1 MPTIKRT
8 IKVTTDGNGNYS
20 TEEIINP
27 PGFWDYNISATAKL
41 VAPAATTISGTL
53 EITAADGSTS
63 NKSKDFSAATGVEID
78 LGDWKLDGGDNTIKV
93 FGQTSP
99 ARAETRVEIEV
110 TVKI

>member
-8 IKVTTDGNGNYS
+8 IKVTTDESGKYS
-20 TEEIINP
+20 TEEVINP

-41 VAPAATTISGTL
+41 IAPEATTITGTL
-53 EITAADGSTS
+53 EITAHDHSTK
-63 NKSKDFSAATGVEID
+63 NPSKDFSAQTGEEID

-93 FGQTSP
+93 SGQTSP
-99 ARAETRVEIEV
+99 ARPATAVEIEV